1 VTPNDQGE
9 SKRFIYRRCYRQPRR
24 KGSVVVPFLEWID
37 RAFAMTQIIVGDRA
51 STAELLETAPNAENM
66 RIWPAEA
73 APTDVDPSSSAALAA
88 ALAGFETEVTGQEP
102 ELVLL
107 ADDSD
112 AALAA
117 ALVATK
123 LLIPVAAVAA
133 ASRPSTAN
141 GRLIAQLA
149 AAYTRP
155 A

>member
-1 VTPNDQGE
+1 MTRVKASASSTGDAIGTRGE
-9 SKRFIYRRCYRQPRR
+9 
-24 KGSVVVPFLEWID
+24 KGSVFVPFLEWISK
-37 RAFAMTQIIVGDRA
+37 AFAMTQIIVGDPA
-51 STAELLETAPNAENM
+51 STAELLETAPNAENV

-73 APTDVDPSSSAALAA
+73 TPEAVDPSSSAALAA
-88 ALAGFETEVTGQEP
+88 RLVGFEAEMTGQEP

-123 LLIPVAAVAA
+123 LLIPVAAAAA

-149 AAYTRP
+149 AAYTRS

>member
-9 SKRFIYRRCYRQPRR
+9 SKRFIYSRCYRQQRR
-24 KGSVVVPFLEWID
+24 KGAVPVPFVEWIGK
-37 RAFAMTQIIVGDRA
+37 AFAVTQIIVGDPA
-51 STAELLETAPNAENM
+51 STAALIETAPKAENV
-66 RIWPAEA
+66 RIWPVEA
-73 APTDVDPSSSAALAA
+73 TANDVDPSSSAALASG
-88 ALAGFETEVTGQEP
+88 LAGFEAEAAGQEP
-102 ELVLL
+102 DLVLL

-123 LLIPVAAVAA
+123 LLIPLAAVAA

-149 AAYTRP
+149 EAYTRS